1 MADKKSKLHP
11 QNRNWHEDLPSPT
24 TALKT
29 GDKNDQPD
37 PGLDV
42 RYVDANVLELSR
54 AASIERGLIFL
65 FSVGTSIGYVYMLP
79 FLFEMLTDRR
89 VIGDSIFS
97 SEFLGWVFLIV
108 MQFVLVV
115 ILIYGIKKSVRTT
128 LDLPVLL
135 DRKSQKIFALEYLM
149 KTNPFARWEA
159 VIKEFEWSRVEAE
172 IGTLPYKPAPY
183 GLILAQCERGT
194 TKVEDRIILK
204 QVLGG
209 TAELH
214 QMWAYIRCYMNEG
227 PEHLPKVK
235 PFPRDANFWRCLFA
249 FFPFLD
255 PTEGGRRARA
265 RMGRCELHVSVAF
278 ASVVMLALVWY
289 FVPIGICE
297 YIAQRLAPKPKWPDD
312 VLNQTGLRSS
322 MPDSLG

>member
-1 MADKKSKLHP
+1 MADKKSKLQP
-11 QNRNWHEDLPSPT
+11 QNRDWYEDLPSPT
-24 TALKT
+24 TALKA
-29 GDKNDQPD
+29 GDSNDQPD

-54 AASIERGLIFL
+54 AESIERGLFL
-65 FSVGTSIGYVYMLP
+65 MACIAVSIVYAVMLLPLFVKLYSDAFLEFPVTSS
-79 FLFEMLTDRR
+79 FLM
-89 VIGDSIFS
+89 
-97 SEFLGWVFLIV
+97 V
-108 MQFVLVV
+108 MQFA
-115 ILIYGIKKSVRTT
+115 
-128 LDLPVLL
+128 LPVLL
-135 DRKSQKIFALEYLM
+135 IHGIKKTIRTPLDLPILLDRNSQKIFALEYRM
-149 KTNPFARWEA
+149 KPNPFARWET

-227 PEHLPKVK
+227 PEHLPEVK

-265 RMGRCELHVSVAF
+265 RMGRCELHVSMAF
-278 ASVVMLALVWY
+278 ASVVMLALAWY

-312 VLNQTGLRSS
+312 VLNPTGLRSS
-322 MPDSLG
+322 VPASLG